1 MEVVEVET
9 PHAQQKLKVVAME
22 EVEDMR
28 AHDSS
33 EFDNE
38 MKICN
43 LDNIEIVEE
52 GGGIKYLRG
61 IKRAPDALSWITYP

>member
-9 PHAQQKLKVVAME
+9 PHAQQKLKDVAME
-22 EVEDMR
+22 EVEDMQ
-28 AHDSS
+28 AHDSN

-43 LDNIEIVEE
+43 LDDIEIVEE
-52 GGGIKYLRG
+52 GGGG
-61 IKRAPDALSWITYP
+61 